1 MHAFQESRYNP
12 PHPFCASPQ
21 YSLNKADE
29 FPLELTVWDQLNRSL
44 SLSVFVHI
52 LYRQVAVCVSLCEIK
67 SPSVV
72 IPLGI
77 KMILLIWWS
86 MKRPG
91 VLKTLG
97 SNSCGPYD
105 VIHISETKTNT
116 DVYRSER
123 ETTYNGGTNLFS
135 QSIYF

>member
-1 MHAFQESRYNP
+1 M
-12 PHPFCASPQ
+12 
-21 YSLNKADE
+21 
-29 FPLELTVWDQLNRSL
+29 VWDQLKRSL

-52 LYRQVAVCVSLCEIK
+52 LYRQVAVCACLCEIK

-77 KMILLIWWS
+77 KRILLIWWS

-97 SNSCGPYD
+97 SKSCGPYD

-116 DVYRSER
+116 DVYRR
-123 ETTYNGGTNLFS
+123 EGKAADTGGANLFS
-135 QSIYF
+135 QSIFFNY